1 MPGRL
6 LCLAL
11 TLALALSPVMPASI
25 SLAATVPDPLEQG
38 ETGGDELSP
47 EQFEEGQNQDQQDQ
61 QFQQALFNAL
71 ESQQTATGPSLDQ
84 APSYTRII
92 EVGQP
97 FSATWRPVNTA
108 ALPVPVTLLT
118 VFTRVGT
125 GRSIEVYRAARVPS
139 GGAEVV
145 TEVTAQQLQDLEIG
159 PGLYVLAFIAFDAN
173 DERIGQFFD
182 LLTIREPRED
192 PPDADG
198 GTPLSFLL
206 GQQKTSGAGAG
217 LLESWDV
224 PTDDP
229 MVAHLADRAY
239 SYDQAVGALGLLY
252 AGRTDEAR
260 QVLEAVQRL
269 EAGTGR
275 LSFFYPTGPLG
286 SEFPA
291 VFTGTMAWVG
301 MAALLYEQST
311 GDAQFRPMAGRLAD
325 TLLTFA
331 DPATGLIRGGLN
343 AEGAPFPWI
352 STEHNIDAYF
362 LLRDLGRLTGDDSYT
377 AAADAL
383 SRAIM
388 EHLWT
393 GVRFRQGYQ
402 DDVIVL
408 DVQALG
414 GLFLLAIGER
424 SMAETVRTFIE
435 DLFTATV
442 QVDGQP
448 VTGYAPYHAD
458 AFIWT
463 EGTAMVALL
472 DRRLGN
478 ADSADAIENALEQF
492 LAPSGGLGYASS
504 RSRTALPGDGG
515 LFPELPQAAAT
526 AWFLLQSQNPV
537 ELFAPPAPPAD
548 PPAAPPAD
556 VPPGPPVEA
565 PPVVVPPGGNLEVD
579 LPIGNGGDAP
589 STVMVTAVFTPVGGG
604 SPVQVSRQVT
614 VSPGGGRSIFGLSAN
629 DLASLNITPGL
640 YTLRFLAFDGF
651 GNSITDGFFSSLVEF
666 LFG

>member
-1 MPGRL
+1 MAARL
-6 LCLAL
+6 FSLAL
-11 TLALALSPVMPASI
+11 TIALALSQVAPASVC
-25 SLAATVPDPLEQG
+25 LAATTPDLLDPDGDG
-38 ETGGDELSP
+38 EGDRVSQ
-47 EQFEEGQNQDQQDQ
+47 EQFEQGQDQERQDQ

-71 ESQQTATGPSLDQ
+71 EFQQAQTRPSIDA

-97 FSATWRPVNTA
+97 FSATWRMSNTA

-118 VFTRVGT
+118 VFTRAGT
-125 GRSIEVYRAARVPS
+125 NRSIEIYRAVQVPP
-139 GGAEVV
+139 GGAEVT
-145 TEVTAQQLQDLEIG
+145 TEITAQQLQDRGIG
-159 PGLYVLAFIAFDAN
+159 AGQYVLAFIAFDAN
-173 DERIGQFFD
+173 DARIGQFYD
-182 LLTIREPRED
+182 LLTIREAED

-217 LLESWDV
+217 LLESWDA
-224 PTDDP
+224 PADDP
-229 MVAHLADRAY
+229 MVAWLADRAY

-260 QVLEAVQRL
+260 QVLEAVRRL

-275 LSFFYPTGPLG
+275 LSFFYPAGPLG

-362 LLRDLGRLTGDDSYT
+362 LLQELGRVTGEAAYS
-377 AAADAL
+377 AAAEAL
-383 SRAIM
+383 SDSILT
-388 EHLWT
+388 HLWT
-393 GVRFRQGYQ
+393 GSRFLQGYQ

-408 DVQALG
+408 DAQALG

-424 SMAETVRTFIE
+424 SMAETVRAFIE

-448 VTGYAPYHAD
+448 VTGYAPYHED
-458 AFIWT
+458 AFIWV
-463 EGTAMVALL
+463 EGSAMVALL

-478 ADSADAIENALEQF
+478 SDSAEAIENALEQF
-492 LAPSGGLGYASS
+492 QSASGGLGYASS
-504 RSRTALPGDGG
+504 RSRTAAPGSGTVY
-515 LFPELPQAAAT
+515 PELPQVAST
-526 AWFLLQSQNPV
+526 AWFLLQSANP
-537 ELFAPPAPPAD
+537 ELFFSPRVPPVTIPAEGGS
-548 PPAAPPAD
+548 
-556 VPPGPPVEA
+556 PPGPDPSGPA
-565 PPVVVPPGGNLEVD
+565 GGSGVPDPTPDDSPISPAASTAGPAATSVPG
-579 LPIGNGGDAP
+579 PATAAP
-589 STVMVTAVFTPVGGG
+589 SPAAT
-604 SPVQVSRQVT
+604 
-614 VSPGGGRSIFGLSAN
+614 SPGGTRFLFGFSGS
-629 DLASLNITPGL
+629 DLGGLNIVPGMYL
-640 YTLRFLAFDGF
+640 LRFLAYDGF
-651 GNSITDGFFSSLVEF
+651 GDLISDSFYSAF
-666 LFG
+666 LRFLLG